1 MSKYYC
7 EGTVRQVK
15 FVNGVARF
23 TIEPSAPYI
32 YEKEQAV
39 DGGKRVDRWLLMADS
54 LDIPQNVRLFRAVDF
69 TIPSPADFNSLL
81 IAKANKL
88 KIRVVVELSDDPK
101 QTVPDCL
108 DVNQFE
114 VL

>member
-15 FVNGVARF
+15 VVNGVARF

-54 LDIPQNVRLFRAVDF
+54 LDIPQNVHRIRAVDF

-88 KIRVVVELSDDPK
+88 KIRVVVELSGDPK

>member
-1 MSKYYC
+1 MSMYYC

-15 FVNGVARF
+15 VVNGVAKF
-23 TIEPSAPYI
+23 TIEPSVPYI
-32 YEKEQAV
+32 YEKEQVV
-39 DGGKRVDRWLLMADS
+39 DGVKRVDRLLLMADS
-54 LDIPQNVRLFRAVDF
+54 LDIPQNVRLFRAVDY
-69 TIPSPADFNSLL
+69 TIPSPADFNSLI

-88 KIRVVVELSDDPK
+88 KVRVVVELSDDPK

-108 DVNQFE
+108 EVNQLE

>member
-1 MSKYYC
+1 MSMYYC

-15 FVNGVARF
+15 VVNGVAKF
-23 TIEPSAPYI
+23 TIEPSVPYI
-32 YEKEQAV
+32 YEKEQTE
-39 DGGKRVDRWLLMADS
+39 DGVKRVVRLMLVVHS
-54 LDIPQNVRLFRAVDF
+54 LDTPKRARFFGLVYFR
-69 TIPSPADFNSLL
+69 IPSPADFNSLI

-88 KIRVVVELSDDPK
+88 KVRVVVELSDDPK

-108 DVNQFE
+108 EVNQFE